1 MLAALTLSAA
11 LGAPV
16 PAPAAPVP
24 TGPAPQVMELKAGAD
39 GKVMVVVRRMEKV
52 QVGAGAAIGPNGA
65 PPAVITAERAVVRSV
80 ELGEVKDLTVTTADG
95 KKVATDEAI
104 KRIAAGAVVVVSA
117 DGKPVSPAFLKVF
130 KDDTLV
136 LASPELGGA
145 AGGFVK
151 PGIRPLP
158 GVIQPQPGI
167 QILPVQPGN
176 IQILPAA
183 PGGVQVVPLPGGNG
197 VIQIQVAPGGVLPA
211 VPPQPEPAPAPEKN
225 EK

>member
-16 PAPAAPVP
+16 PAAPAAPVP
-24 TGPAPQVMELKAGAD
+24 TGPAPQVVDLKAGAD
-39 GKVMVVVRRMEKV
+39 GKVMVTVRRMEKV

-65 PPAVITAERAVVRSV
+65 PPAVINREVMRMAQV
-80 ELGEVKDLTVTTADG
+80 ELGEVKDLAVTTADG
-95 KKVATDEAI
+95 KKVEKDDAV
-104 KRIAAGAVVVVSA
+104 KKIAGGAVVVVSA

-136 LASPELGGA
+136 LASPELAGP

-151 PGIRPLP
+151 PGVIRPLP
-158 GVIQPQPGI
+158 AVIPPGGGV

-176 IQILPAA
+176 VQVLPAL

-197 VIQIQVAPGGVLPA
+197 VIQVQVAPAVPA
-211 VPPQPEPAPAPEKN
+211 LPPQPAPAPAPEK
-225 EK
+225 